1 MAMSRGQTW
10 LALVVVGIGGLIAA
24 VLGLFAYMTATARPL
39 HQDPQSVQST
49 ADSVPSQ
56 KWAAAVERGQQIM
69 RTGLA
74 EQNLP
79 GASVA
84 VGIDG
89 EIVWA
94 EGFGWANLE
103 GRTPVAP
110 NTRFRIGNVSSSLTS
125 AAVGLLLEQ
134 QKLNLDDEIQKYVP
148 AFPKKQWPITVRQL
162 MGHLAGIRNDEGD
175 EEPIGQ
181 HCEETAEGLQRF
193 ANGSLLFEPGTQYR
207 RSSYSWILV
216 SAAVESA
223 ASEPFFQ
230 FMQTQIFDPLGMTS
244 TIPDSST
251 EPIQRRAT
259 FYFPRFAADTR
270 YGPELAR
277 DGDYSCF
284 AGAAAFLST
293 PSDLVRFGTAVGR
306 GKLLQPATAELLQ
319 TPQKLTS
326 GQSTDYGL
334 GWTLG
339 TIPLAGEPA
348 RKAGHDTRPD
358 FIGGTA
364 SLETFPQR
372 GIVVAITTNTSFANT
387 SALAVS
393 VAQAFA
399 EQRKNPARQ

>member
-1 MAMSRGQTW
+1 MSRGQTW
-10 LALVVVGIGGLIAA
+10 LALIVAGIGGLIAA
-24 VLGLFAYMTATARPL
+24 ILGLFAYMTATARPL
-39 HQDPQSVQST
+39 HPDPQSVQST
-49 ADSVPSQ
+49 ADSAPSQ
-56 KWAAAVERGQQIM
+56 KWVAAVERGQQIM
-69 RTGLA
+69 RGGLV

-79 GASVA
+79 GVSVA
-84 VGIDG
+84 VGVDG

-94 EGFGWANLE
+94 EGFGWANIE

-125 AAVGLLLEQ
+125 AAVGLLLEK
-134 QKLNLDDEIQKYVP
+134 QKLNLDDEIQKHVP
-148 AFPKKQWPITVRQL
+148 GFPKKQWPITVRQL

-181 HCEETAEGLQRF
+181 HCEQTAEGLQRF
-193 ANGSLLFEPGTQYR
+193 ANGALLFEPGTQYH
-207 RSSYSWILV
+207 RSSYGWILV
-216 SAAVESA
+216 SAAVEA
-223 ASEPFFQ
+223 AADEPFFR
-230 FMQTQIFDPLGMTS
+230 FMETQIFDPLGMTG
-244 TIPDSST
+244 TIPDSSM

-259 FYFPRFAADTR
+259 FYFPKFAADTR

-293 PSDLVRFGTAVGR
+293 PSDLVRFGMAVGR
-306 GKLLQPATAELLQ
+306 GTLLQPSTVELLQ

-326 GQSTDYGL
+326 GQQTDYGL

-339 TIPLAGEPA
+339 TVPLAGGST
-348 RKAGHDTRPD
+348 RMAGHDTKPD

-399 EQRKNPARQ
+399 EPGKNPARQ